1 LGNKHLAANQSPFFS
16 ALCRDISIR
25 KFSNLFE
32 LVRKILVGLNLAA
45 KSRHKIAGALGP
57 GFRSKNQFNNVQTR
71 RMNEFV
77 VRMKDFDTFA
87 VPY

>member
-1 LGNKHLAANQSPFFS
+1 MGNKHLAANQSPFFS
-16 ALCRDISIR
+16 TLCRNISIR

-32 LVRKILVGLNLAA
+32 LVRKIVVNLNVAA
-45 KSRHKIAGALGP
+45 KSRHKIAGVLGP
-57 GFRSKNQFNNVQTR
+57 GFRSKNPFNNVKTR